1 MLCCFAFVNMCLPEI
16 LCSIYMP
23 ALAAGEQKKSSLQ
36 VQMREMCLFSLPQG
50 QEPAFTCSSP
60 VQGTGSGVW
69 VGQVGCYFVLK
80 NISSSWSGGEF
91 ATLFKDAH
99 WDFHKV
105 QGFLVL
111 RGSNAF
117 FSHPV
122 IFFQCPIPN
131 SSWRSSSKDESM
143 TTICVQ
149 LCAPWGEMQTASC
162 RPAQIAEPG
171 HVSDPMKV

>member
-1 MLCCFAFVNMCLPEI
+1 MCLPEI

-50 QEPAFTCSSP
+50 QEHALTCSSP
-60 VQGTGSGVW
+60 VQGTGSGAR

-91 ATLFKDAH
+91 ATLLEDAH

-105 QGFLVL
+105 QGFLIL

-122 IFFQCPIPN
+122 IFFNVPF
-131 SSWRSSSKDESM
+131 
-143 TTICVQ
+143 
-149 LCAPWGEMQTASC
+149 QT
-162 RPAQIAEPG
+162 PAEGVPPRMRA
-171 HVSDPMKV
+171 